1 MHVIL
6 TILLHIH
13 ICVHVS
19 IYIVVIIVIVIVVVI
34 VDDDVEIDRKDS
46 IDKGDEEGEK
56 AKHTSLLP
64 VLHTDGFLNT
74 ALQFQ
79 LHFLYL
85 LQLQLLSLFLFN
97 VRGCRNN

>member
-1 MHVIL
+1 M
-6 TILLHIH
+6 TILLLIH
-13 ICVHVS
+13 IGVHVS

-46 IDKGDEEGEK
+46 IDKGNEEGEK
-56 AKHTSLLP
+56 AKHTSLVP
-64 VLHTDGFLNT
+64 VVHTDRFLNT

-85 LQLQLLSLFLFN
+85 LQLQLLCLLLLN